1 MKSVKRSLIMIP
13 LFSAVKIAFGS
24 ITSAKLRSTLT
35 VLGIVIG
42 VAAVIAN
49 VSLGASFNQHFTN
62 EVTNLGSN
70 FVYFQGMQPKLFY
83 DNELKTVESTPG
95 ISGVSPLKSQAA
107 EVTYMSETKSI
118 IVTGVG
124 QSYDEVANTK
134 LQKGTF
140 INDNDGYVAVIG
152 HKVAN
157 EKFDRNISVRNSIN
171 IAFRVGED
179 EKVTKT
185 FKVKAIIQNPEN
197 TVVQAYNDNEAILIP
212 IGVMNEILGE
222 NDYGG
227 IFAMA
232 EDPATIQETAD
243 EADKRLARKFGISDR
258 ELADKESR
266 PYFLINQAEVLK
278 QTDMMAAALSSFLT
292 AVALISLLVGSI
304 GIMNIML
311 VSVTERTRE
320 IGVLKSLGFTASDIL
335 FLFMVESIMLG
346 IFGGILGST
355 VGIAGAYGVETLLKL
370 PVVFP
375 FSLIVAGFFVAV
387 LVGFVSGVYPA
398 RKAAKMKPVDSLR
411 HE

>member
-1 MKSVKRSLIMIP
+1 MIP
-13 LFSAVKIAFGS
+13 LFRAGKIALGS
-24 ITSAKLRSTLT
+24 IKSAKLRSTLT

-70 FVYFQGMQPKLFY
+70 FIYIQGMQPKLFY
-83 DNELKTVESTPG
+83 DNDLKTVENTPG
-95 ISGVSPLKSQAA
+95 ISGVSPLKSQTA
-107 EVTYMSETKSI
+107 EVTYMSETKNIMVS
-118 IVTGVG
+118 GVG
-124 QSYDEVANTK
+124 KSYDEVANTK
-134 LQKGTF
+134 LQKGDF
-140 INDNDGYVAVIG
+140 IDDNDGYVAIIG

-171 IAFRVGED
+171 ITFRVGEE

-197 TVVQAYNDNEAILIP
+197 TVVQAYNDNEAVLIP
-212 IGVMNEILGE
+212 IDVMNEILGE
-222 NDYGG
+222 KDYGG
-227 IFAMA
+227 VFAMA
-232 EDPATIQETAD
+232 EDPAKIQETSD
-243 EADKRLARKFGISDR
+243 EVDERLGRSFGISER
-258 ELADKESR
+258 ALADKEAR
-266 PYFLINQAEVLK
+266 PYALINQAEILK

-320 IGVLKSLGFTASDIL
+320 IGVLKSLGFTGFDIL
-335 FLFMVESIMLG
+335 FLFMVESILLG
-346 IFGGILGST
+346 VFGGILGST
-355 VGIAGAYGVETLLKL
+355 VGIAGAYSVETLLKL

-375 FSLIVAGFFVAV
+375 FSLIAAGFFVAV
-387 LVGFVSGVYPA
+387 MVGLVSGVYPA

>member
-1 MKSVKRSLIMIP
+1 MIP
-13 LFSAVKIAFGS
+13 LFSAGKIALGS

-70 FVYFQGMQPKLFY
+70 FIFFQGMQPKLFY

-107 EVTYMSETKSI
+107 EVTYMSETKNI

-124 QSYDEVANTK
+124 QSYDKVANTK

-140 INDNDGYVAVIG
+140 INDNDGYVAIIG

-157 EKFDRNISVRNSIN
+157 EKFDRSISVRNSIN
-171 IAFRVGED
+171 IAFRVGEN

-197 TVVQAYNDNEAILIP
+197 TVVQAYDDNEAILIP

-232 EDPATIQETAD
+232 EDPATIQEISD

-346 IFGGILGST
+346 VFGGILGST

>member
-1 MKSVKRSLIMIP
+1 MIP
-13 LFSAVKIAFGS
+13 LFSAGKIALGS

-346 IFGGILGST
+346 VFGGILGST

>member
-1 MKSVKRSLIMIP
+1 MIP

-70 FVYFQGMQPKLFY
+70 FIFFQGMQPKLFY

-107 EVTYMSETKSI
+107 EVTYMSETKNI

-157 EKFDRNISVRNSIN
+157 EKFDRSISVRNSIN

-197 TVVQAYNDNEAILIP
+197 TVVQAYDDNEAILIP

-232 EDPATIQETAD
+232 EDSATIQEISD
-243 EADKRLARKFGISDR
+243 EADKRLARKFGIPDR

-346 IFGGILGST
+346 VFGGILGST

-370 PVVFP
+370 PIVFP